1 MAGSVFSLSLCFK
14 CLDQYLAYMSYLF
27 NLTEAQK
34 YPRVYKK
41 NLTHDHEQHHNPEKE
56 ET

>member
-41 NLTHDHEQHHNPEKE
+41 NLTHDHEQHHNPKKE